1 MDRTL
6 RISRSALAAIRVE
19 ADAADDEICGL
30 LLGAAITEAR
40 ACRNVHGHPARH
52 FEIDPA
58 ALLAAHRAARA
69 GGPAVIGHYHSH
81 PSGDPRPSPADAAD
95 APPDGAIW
103 LIVGEGDMAAWIAV
117 RDGMVHGRFD
127 PVAIAPV

>member
-40 ACRNVHGHPARH
+40 AWEG
-52 FEIDPA
+52 A
-58 ALLAAHRAARA
+58 APGLDR
-69 GGPAVIGHYHSH
+69 
-81 PSGDPRPSPADAAD
+81 PRLSTMNSVNRPRS
-95 APPDGAIW
+95 
-103 LIVGEGDMAAWIAV
+103 
-117 RDGMVHGRFD
+117 R
-127 PVAIAPV
+127 